1 MLGRLGSFLAAAA
14 LGAALVASP
23 LVAVAHGISDADK
36 QRMLEG
42 GYLQY
47 VGLGATHMLTG
58 YDHLLFLFGV
68 VFFLTTFKDIAKFV
82 TAFTLGHC
90 ITLIVATF
98 LQITWNYFLV
108 DALIAV
114 SVIYKGFDNNG
125 GFQKHFGV
133 RSPNLLAVVFGFG
146 LLHGFGLSTRL
157 QQLPLGDD
165 EGAILMR
172 ILSFNVGVEIGQIA
186 ALSMMVVLL
195 ALWRQRSS
203 FQRFSVLAN
212 VALVYAGV
220 LLLLMQLHGYQ
231 HDTDPNGFRFPAQ
244 EHRHEHEDM
253 DIDKS
258 TNTGRDGSDR
268 SLPTPIHLPTHKFHK
283 EFDMKKVLTALFA
296 AAGMVAVLPAFAGE
310 AADCHFHGNTEAS
323 QETVSGCAVK
333 RQRALIASGK
343 IDKSWQ
349 AIKPAALEQV
359 DGQKGK
365 EWKVTFKDPA
375 AADRTKEN
383 LYMFFTAQGNFIAAN
398 FTGK

>member
-1 MLGRLGSFLAAAA
+1 MKLDIMFRRFVGLLAIAGA
-14 LGAALVASP
+14 LGAP
-23 LVAVAHGISDADK
+23 LAAIAHGISDADK

-90 ITLIVATF
+90 ITLIFATF

-108 DALIAV
+108 DALIAI

-125 GFQKHFGV
+125 GFQKHFGIK
-133 RSPNLLAVVFGFG
+133 SPNLLAMVFGFG

-165 EGAILMR
+165 KSGILMR

-186 ALSMMVVLL
+186 ALSVMVALL
-195 ALWRQRSS
+195 ALWRKRQS

-212 VALVYAGV
+212 LALVYAGA

-231 HDTDPNGFRFPAQ
+231 HDADPNGFRFPAQ

-253 DIDKS
+253 DIEKS
-258 TNTGRDGSDR
+258 TNTGRDK
-268 SLPTPIHLPTHKFHK
+268 L
-283 EFDMKKVLTALFA
+283 
-296 AAGMVAVLPAFAGE
+296 
-310 AADCHFHGNTEAS
+310 
-323 QETVSGCAVK
+323 
-333 RQRALIASGK
+333 
-343 IDKSWQ
+343 
-349 AIKPAALEQV
+349 
-359 DGQKGK
+359 
-365 EWKVTFKDPA
+365 
-375 AADRTKEN
+375 
-383 LYMFFTAQGNFIAAN
+383 
-398 FTGK
+398 